1 MKKTKIIIISI
12 TSVAI
17 IANVILL
24 ATGNSSI
31 SETIQTVSGKYPIIP
46 GAIGIIIGHWF
57 WPVGGLKK

>member
-24 ATGNSSI
+24 ATGIVMIRS
-31 SETIQTVSGKYPIIP
+31 
-46 GAIGIIIGHWF
+46 
-57 WPVGGLKK
+57 KKINRKI